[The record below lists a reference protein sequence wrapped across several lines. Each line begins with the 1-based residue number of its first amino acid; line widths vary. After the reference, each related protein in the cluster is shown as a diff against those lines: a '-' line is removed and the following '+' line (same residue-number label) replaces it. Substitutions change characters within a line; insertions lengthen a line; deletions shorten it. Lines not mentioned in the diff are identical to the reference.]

1 MNDINVILAEYP
13 GLGRVRLCEC
23 NSIHLAV
30 GPVTVN
36 LSVEAF
42 AQMAMLVRNAMEQLS
57 EIADVKTEDSN
68 CPRVLKSKHSALTH

>member
-23 NSIHLAV
+23 NSVHLAI

-42 AQMAMLVRNAMEQLS
+42 AQMAILVRNAMEQLS
-57 EIADVKTEDSN
+57 EIAEAKVDGGRSTQTMKPN
-68 CPRVLKSKHSALTH
+68 HGALTH